1 MTEKSLQGK
10 ICLVTGSTSGMGKVT
25 ARELASKGA
34 TVVLVGR
41 NREKGEATQAEMR
54 RETGNENVDLL
65 IADLSL
71 LQEVRRLAAEFQ
83 QKYHHVHVLVNNAGA
98 IYSSRNVTSEG
109 LEATFAV
116 NYLAPFL
123 LTELLV
129 ETLKASAPARIVN
142 VSTQVHRIGTI
153 AFDNLQGEKRYATM
167 SNYAQAKLAVI
178 LSTYEL
184 ARRLEG
190 TGVTVNV
197 MSPGQM
203 SSDNFNA
210 GATGLLALVT
220 KLTKPF
226 VMTVEKGAQTEI
238 YLATSPQVEGV
249 TGKCFAKSQEKKS
262 SRRSYDQA
270 LGQRLWQ
277 ISEQFV
283 ARSMI
288 PSNA

>member
-1 MTEKSLQGK
+1 MSEISMRGK

-25 ARELASKGA
+25 ARELANRGA

-41 NREKGEATQAEMR
+41 NREKGEATQAEIR

-71 LQEVRRLAAEFQ
+71 LQDVRRLAAEFQ
-83 QKYHHVHVLVNNAGA
+83 QKYRYVHVLVNNAGA
-98 IYSSRNVTSEG
+98 IYSSREVTSEG
-109 LEATFAV
+109 LEATFVV
-116 NYLAPFL
+116 NYLAPL
-123 LTELLV
+123 LLAELLV
-129 ETLKASAPARIVN
+129 ETLKASAPARVVN
-142 VSTQVHRIGTI
+142 VSSEVHRIGTI

-167 SNYAQAKLAVI
+167 SNYGQAKLAVI

-184 ARRLEG
+184 ARCLEG

-238 YLATSPQVEGV
+238 YLATSFQVESV
-249 TGKCFAKSQEKKS
+249 TGKCFANSQEKKS
-262 SRRSYDQA
+262 SKRSYDQA

-277 ISEQFV
+277 VSEQLV

-288 PSNA
+288 QSNA